1 MTERPLARPGRTGAT
16 ANSDVGAG
24 FGLVADARP
33 DAEAIGLQ
41 VRDLTVESGGATLVR
56 QASFRLRAGEL
67 VALLGPNGAGKT
79 SLLRG
84 AIGLVPRSMGW
95 ALIDGEDTA
104 RMTPRARARRM
115 AYLPQNR
122 PLAWPNPVRDVVAL
136 GRFSH
141 GAALGRLRGVDRQ
154 AVERA
159 LAACDLEQLAERAT
173 ATLSGGELARVHCA
187 RAFAAEA
194 PLLIADEP
202 TAELDPYHQFSV
214 MNLIRNFVD
223 RGGGALVVLHDVVL
237 ARRFADRFL
246 WMKSGRIVADGT
258 PAATLS
264 AARLE
269 EIYGVRGR
277 VEGTRIEIEGPL

>member
-1 MTERPLARPGRTGAT
+1 MGPRGPAQ
-16 ANSDVGAG
+16 
-24 FGLVADARP
+24 
-33 DAEAIGLQ
+33 GLQ
-41 VRDLTVESGGATLVR
+41 VQDLTVTAGGATLVR
-56 QASFRLRAGEL
+56 DATFHLQPGEL

-84 AIGLVPRSMGW
+84 AIGLTPRAAGR
-95 ALIDGEDTA
+95 ARIDGEDTA
-104 RMTPRARARRM
+104 RMTPQHRARCL

-141 GAALGRLRGVDRQ
+141 GAVLGRLRGADRQ

-159 LAACDLEQLAERAT
+159 LTSCDLERLAARST

-202 TAELDPYHQFSV
+202 VAELDPYHQFRV
-214 MNLIRNFVD
+214 MDLIGDFVGQ
-223 RGGGALVVLHDVVL
+223 GGGALVVLHDVVL
-237 ARRFADRFL
+237 ARRYADRFI
-246 WMKSGRIVADGT
+246 WMKDGRIVADG
-258 PAATLS
+258 PPDATLS
-264 AARLE
+264 ASRLG
-269 EIYGVRGR
+269 EIYGVRAR
-277 VEGTRIEIEGPL
+277 VEGDRVEIEGPL

>member
-1 MTERPLARPGRTGAT
+1 MTQRSR
-16 ANSDVGAG
+16 AG
-24 FGLVADARP
+24 GLRVA
-33 DAEAIGLQ
+33 
-41 VRDLTVESGGATLVR
+41 DLTVKAGDVTLVEA
-56 QASFRLRAGEL
+56 ASFRLQAGEL

-84 AIGLVPRSMGW
+84 AVGLVPRAAGR
-95 ALIDGEDTA
+95 ACIDGEDSA
-104 RMTPRARARRM
+104 VMTPRWRARHL

-141 GAALGRLRGVDRQ
+141 GAALGRLRGADRK

-159 LAACDLEQLAERAT
+159 LASCDLEKLARRST

-202 TAELDPYHQFSV
+202 VAELDPYHQFRV
-214 MNLIRNFVD
+214 MDLIKAFVGQ
-223 RGGGALVVLHDVVL
+223 GGGALVVLHDVVL
-237 ARRFADRFL
+237 ARRYADRFI
-246 WMKSGRIVADGT
+246 WMKGGRIVADGP
-258 PAATLS
+258 PAATLN

-277 VEGTRIEIEGPL
+277 VDGARVEIEGPL